1 MGSSLTYN
9 SLGRTFPFPVP
20 LLYELLARS
29 TIMSPS
35 PHILYPFYKEN
46 YERLLSFDYIL
57 FKWICLFL
65 SVLFFLP
72 VSANDF
78 PFKRTLSDHVFMQA
92 AASCLTRVLSAFK
105 CGRDRIYSSST
116 QLNAEVFCCLV
127 VAVKWKR
134 NFRNVD

>member
-9 SLGRTFPFPVP
+9 SLGSTSPFPVS

-29 TIMSPS
+29 KIMSPL

-65 SVLFFLP
+65 SVLFFLFLQMIFLKKKP
-72 VSANDF
+72 
-78 PFKRTLSDHVFMQA
+78 LS
-92 AASCLTRVLSAFK
+92 LTMFLLK
-105 CGRDRIYSSST
+105 L
-116 QLNAEVFCCLV
+116 QLQLF
-127 VAVKWKR
+127 
-134 NFRNVD
+134 D

>member
-9 SLGRTFPFPVP
+9 SLGSTFPFPVP

-29 TIMSPS
+29 RIMSPL
-35 PHILYPFYKEN
+35 PHILYLFYKEN

-78 PFKRTLSDHVFMQA
+78 PFKRTLS
-92 AASCLTRVLSAFK
+92 LTMILFK
-105 CGRDRIYSSST
+105 
-116 QLNAEVFCCLV
+116 LHP
-127 VAVKWKR
+127 
-134 NFRNVD
+134 

>member
-9 SLGRTFPFPVP
+9 SLGSTFPFPVS

-29 TIMSPS
+29 KIMSPL

-65 SVLFFLP
+65 SVLFFFL

-78 PFKRTLSDHVFMQA
+78 PLKKPYL
-92 AASCLTRVLSAFK
+92 
-105 CGRDRIYSSST
+105 
-116 QLNAEVFCCLV
+116 
-127 VAVKWKR
+127 
-134 NFRNVD
+134 